1 MMEQLASL
9 FDDDEK
15 KDTRAA
21 RGSAK
26 QPGKGAKSGKRA
38 A

>member
-1 MMEQLASL
+1 MEQLASL

-15 KDTRAA
+15 KDLRAA
-21 RGSAK
+21 RGAGK
-26 QPGKGAKSGKRA
+26 QSGKRA

>member
-9 FDDDEK
+9 FDDDDK

-21 RGSAK
+21 RGTGK
-26 QPGKGAKSGKRA
+26 TPGKGAKSGKRA

>member
-15 KDTRAA
+15 KDLRAA
-21 RGSAK
+21 RGAGK